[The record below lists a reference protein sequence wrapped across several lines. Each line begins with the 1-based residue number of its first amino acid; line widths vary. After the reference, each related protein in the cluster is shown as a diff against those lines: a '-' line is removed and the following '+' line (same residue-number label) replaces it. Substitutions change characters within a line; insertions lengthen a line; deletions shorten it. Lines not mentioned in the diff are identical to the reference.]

1 MYCDS
6 PSWLDLP
13 SDPPVLFCSTLV
25 STQSGGYGRLA
36 ADKIPSQY
44 NMFLGDDLASRRF
57 SWRSVHNSVS
67 VSVTQS
73 RERDLGKSG
82 HCLQSCFVPRTVRLY
97 HTDTRP
103 ASSEMGTGTEISMAK
118 PVVIERGCSKCPN
131 CEKRRARKAA
141 QMAAARNMNRLPFE
155 LAYRVGDVLGR
166 GGFGTVYAGVRVID
180 GAPVAIKHVAKNK
193 VTDWTT
199 MVGRKVPMELKLLHS
214 VQSVDGVIKLLDF
227 YERND
232 SFIYVMERPSDCKDM
247 FDFITEKKYLE
258 ETLARNFFRQ
268 IVSTVLACHSKGVIH
283 RDIKDENILVDLI
296 TGKLKLIDFGSGAVL
311 KEEGEVYTDFDGTRV
326 YSPPEWILRGRYEG
340 GPATV
345 WSLGVLLYDM
355 VQGDIPWEK
364 DEEITRGHLVFSRNI
379 SEECKDLICRCLT
392 RSQEKRIHLTSLLHH
407 PWLVNQSSSI

>member
-1 MYCDS
+1 
-6 PSWLDLP
+6 
-13 SDPPVLFCSTLV
+13 
-25 STQSGGYGRLA
+25 
-36 ADKIPSQY
+36 
-44 NMFLGDDLASRRF
+44 
-57 SWRSVHNSVS
+57 
-67 VSVTQS
+67 
-73 RERDLGKSG
+73 
-82 HCLQSCFVPRTVRLY
+82 
-97 HTDTRP
+97 
-103 ASSEMGTGTEISMAK
+103 MGTGTEISMAK
-118 PVVIERGCSKCPN
+118 PVVIERGCSKCAN

-141 QMAAARNMNRLPFE
+141 QMAAAARNMNRLPFE

-199 MVGRKVPMELKLLHS
+199 LVGRKVPMELKLLHS
-214 VQSVDGVIKLLDF
+214 VQSVEGVIKLLDF

-258 ETLARNFFRQ
+258 ESLARNFFRQ

-296 TGKLKLIDFGSGAVL
+296 TGKLKLIDFGSGALL
-311 KEEGEVYTDFDGTRV
+311 KEEGEAYTEFDGTRV
-326 YSPPEWILRGRYEG
+326 YAPPEWILSGRYEG

-355 VQGDIPWEK
+355 VCGDIPWEK
-364 DEEITRGHLVFSRNI
+364 DLQICSGDLLFSRKV
-379 SEECKDLICRCLT
+379 SPHCKDLITRCLT
-392 RSQEKRIHLTSLLHH
+392 RSVEQRIDINMILQH
-407 PWLVNQSSSI
+407 PWIQQESFVI

>member
-1 MYCDS
+1 
-6 PSWLDLP
+6 
-13 SDPPVLFCSTLV
+13 
-25 STQSGGYGRLA
+25 
-36 ADKIPSQY
+36 
-44 NMFLGDDLASRRF
+44 
-57 SWRSVHNSVS
+57 
-67 VSVTQS
+67 
-73 RERDLGKSG
+73 
-82 HCLQSCFVPRTVRLY
+82 
-97 HTDTRP
+97 
-103 ASSEMGTGTEISMAK
+103 MAK
-118 PVVIERGCSKCPN
+118 PVVIERGCSKCAN

-141 QMAAARNMNRLPFE
+141 QMAAATRNMNRLPFE

-199 MVGRKVPMELKLLHS
+199 LVGRKVPMELKLLHS

-227 YERND
+227 YERSD

-268 IVSTVLACHSKGVIH
+268 IVTTVLACHSKGVIH

-311 KEEGEVYTDFDGTRV
+311 KEEGEVYTDFDGPRV
-326 YSPPEWILRGRYEG
+326 YSPPEWILSGRYEG

-355 VQGDIPWEK
+355 VCGDIPWEK
-364 DEEITRGHLVFSRNI
+364 DTQICGGELLFSRKV
-379 SEECKDLICRCLT
+379 SPTCKDLITRCLT
-392 RSQEKRIHLTSLLHH
+392 RSVDERIEINRILQH
-407 PWLVNQSSSI
+407 PWLQQEAFVI

>member
-1 MYCDS
+1 
-6 PSWLDLP
+6 
-13 SDPPVLFCSTLV
+13 
-25 STQSGGYGRLA
+25 
-36 ADKIPSQY
+36 
-44 NMFLGDDLASRRF
+44 
-57 SWRSVHNSVS
+57 
-67 VSVTQS
+67 
-73 RERDLGKSG
+73 
-82 HCLQSCFVPRTVRLY
+82 
-97 HTDTRP
+97 
-103 ASSEMGTGTEISMAK
+103 MGTGTEISMAK
-118 PVVIERGCSKCPN
+118 PVVIERGCSKCAN
-131 CEKRRARKAA
+131 CEKRRARKA
-141 QMAAARNMNRLPFE
+141 QMAAAAARNMNRLPFE

-199 MVGRKVPMELKLLHS
+199 LVGRKVPMELKLLHS

-227 YERND
+227 YERSD

-268 IVSTVLACHSKGVIH
+268 IVTTVLACHSKGVIH

-326 YSPPEWILRGRYEG
+326 YSPPEWILSGRYEG

-355 VQGDIPWEK
+355 VCGDIPWEK
-364 DEEITRGHLVFSRNI
+364 DTQICGGELLFSRKV
-379 SEECKDLICRCLT
+379 SPTCKDLITRCLT
-392 RSQEKRIHLTSLLHH
+392 RSVDERIEINRILQH
-407 PWLVNQSSSI
+407 PWLQQEAFVI